1 MILLSAL
8 LLAAS
13 HHAPP
18 PEGSNILGTWWNS
31 DGSVSVEV
39 APCGQFLCGT
49 VTHAER
55 RAEEDARKAGVM
67 HMMGLRVMR
76 EFQTA
81 GGGRWKGHVFV
92 PAKNETYRSTITPLS
107 ADHMKVEGCVLAILC
122 ESEIWRRN
130 R

>member
-8 LLAAS
+8 LIAAS
-13 HHAPP
+13 HPAAAPA
-18 PEGSNILGTWWNS
+18 GNNILGTWWNS

-49 VTHAER
+49 VLHAEQ

-67 HMMGLRVMR
+67 HMVGLRVMR
-76 EFQTA
+76 EFQPM

-92 PAKNETYRSTITPLS
+92 PARNQVFRSTITPLS
-107 ADHMKVEGCVLAILC
+107 ADHMKVEGCVLAIIC
-122 ESEIWRRN
+122 QDEIWRRG